1 MSQLADALRR
11 MPTPLWIV
19 LACGIVTGAMVAHEA
34 TTPAPVALSAPATA
48 VSAAA
53 PPSERTGVAPGT
65 PLRLLDS
72 KAPANAPA
80 RSSGGGLLRGLAM
93 MALLGAGVAALWFLR
108 KKGAKGGGKRA
119 PDLELLGSLR
129 VGGRWQV
136 SLVRV
141 PGKTLVLGATDKGLT
156 LLATLGEGDDAVTAE
171 AVAWPE
177 VDEGELLGYASPPAA
192 PRAPAPAPDL
202 DLTGSSAG
210 FFNRLLDQLAGEAAP
225 SAATPSQAAGAEP
238 RPAAATTGVGRA
250 IPARERPP
258 TPQAEALR
266 ARLERVQRMATS

>member
-19 LACGIVTGAMVAHEA
+19 LACGIVTGAMVANEA
-34 TTPAPVALSAPATA
+34 AAQDRVALTAPAPA
-48 VSAAA
+48 AAA
-53 PPSERTGVAPGT
+53 PADRPGVAPGT

-72 KAPANAPA
+72 KPTAGAPAPPPA
-80 RSSGGGLLRGLAM
+80 STGGLLRGLAM

-108 KKGAKGGGKRA
+108 KKGGRAKAKDA
-119 PDLELLGSLR
+119 PSLELLGSLR

-156 LLATLGEGDDAVTAE
+156 LLSTLGPDDDDLVTAE
-171 AVAWPE
+171 AVTWPD
-177 VDEGELLGYASPPAA
+177 VDDADLPALAAPPA
-192 PRAPAPAPDL
+192 PSRAAGPAPDL
-202 DLTGSSAG
+202 GITGSSAG
-210 FFNRLLDQLAGEAAP
+210 FFNRLLDQLADEDATPAAP
-225 SAATPSQAAGAEP
+225 A
-238 RPAAATTGVGRA
+238 RAAATTGVGRA
-250 IPARERPP
+250 VPPRERPA

-266 ARLERVQRMATS
+266 ARLERVQRMAAS